1 MTDLADVVVVGA
13 GPAGAATASWLSRW
27 GHRVVIVDRGSR
39 VVGGD
44 QDRRGV
50 GQIVTPRGVQRLIEL
65 GVDPIDRGWHRH
77 RGLRLVVGARSV
89 DVVWSRAATSS
100 RTSVGVPYEVLA
112 RATTARARDDG
123 AQVLYQHEAVAPFVE
138 RGFVRGTTV
147 RNLVTGD
154 MTNLEAR
161 YVVVAD
167 GAGSRFGRALGTIR
181 TKDWPLLTTVRSQW
195 SSPRHDEVWVESV
208 FGVVEPEGERLAVTT
223 TVIPLGNGQ
232 VTIEVNVPS
241 TARAA
246 ASLQLPALVDHVAH
260 ELASRWGLDLAAS
273 APRPNAERLPLGL
286 SIRPRS
292 GPTFLVVGDAVA
304 AVNPFNG
311 DGLAFG
317 LESARLAAEV
327 LHDALQSGD
336 PTLLSNYSRLLEQR
350 LGGFFKLGRLFLRQT
365 GRPTSAALLGRAA
378 VRLPGVTARATRF
391 MTGLADVETPA
402 DPAERA
408 ALALAR
414 SLPEA

>member
-1 MTDLADVVVVGA
+1 VVVGG
-13 GPAGAATASWLSRW
+13 GPTGAATASWLSRW
-27 GHRVVIVDRGSR
+27 GHRVVVVDRGSR
-39 VVGGD
+39 VD
-44 QDRRGV
+44 PPTA
-50 GQIVTPRGVQRLIEL
+50 GQRALGQAVSPRAVQRLIEV
-65 GVDPIDRGWHRH
+65 GVDPIERGWHRH
-77 RGLRLVVGARSV
+77 RGLRLVAGSRAV
-89 DVVWSRAATSS
+89 DVVWSRSASVA

-112 RATTARARDDG
+112 RALAARARDGG

-147 RNLVTGD
+147 RNLATGEVTD
-154 MTNLEAR
+154 LEAR

-167 GAGSRFGRALGTIR
+167 GAGSSFGRALGTLR
-181 TKDWPLLTTVRSQW
+181 TKDWPLLTTVRGQW
-195 SSPRHDEVWVESV
+195 NSPRHDEVWVESV
-208 FGVVEPEGERLAVTT
+208 FGVVEPDGERLVVTT

-232 VTIEVNVPS
+232 VTIEVNIPS
-241 TARAA
+241 TARAT
-246 ASLQLPALVDHVAH
+246 ASLQLPALLDHVAH
-260 ELASRWGLDLAAS
+260 GLASRWGLDLTTN
-273 APRPNAERLPLGL
+273 PTRPIAERLPLGL
-286 SIRPRS
+286 SIRPQS

-327 LHDALQSGD
+327 LHDALQAGD
-336 PTLLSNYSRLLEQR
+336 PTLLSSYSRLLDQR
-350 LGGFFKLGRLFLRQT
+350 LGGFFKLGRLFLRQV
-365 GRPTSAALLGRAA
+365 GRPGTASLLGKGA

-408 ALALAR
+408 ALAVAR